1 MVAPTIIAILWLL
14 LRPLGELEGVGE
26 GDACVAVGMMV
37 LELGVVDD
45 DEAGVVVVGV
55 EAAEE
60 SVV

>member
-14 LRPLGELEGVGE
+14 LRPLGGLEGVGE
-26 GDACVAVGMMV
+26 GDACVGVGMLV

-45 DEAGVVVVGV
+45 NEAGAVVGV

-60 SVV
+60 SVF